1 MDDKTLSRDS
11 TKSVRLNKFRR
22 AAGTKPMYRD
32 LLYFYTLTTN
42 YQKEKLR
49 ILFTTESKRILKN
62 KFSQGGKKSVHWKLL
77 HIDNSWHKSK
87 AQINGKIFHAH
98 ELEEW
103 ILLKCPY
110 YPN

>member
-1 MDDKTLSRDS
+1 MIKLYLETLQ
-11 TKSVRLNKFRR
+11 KVLRLNKFRR
-22 AAGTKPMYRD
+22 AAGTKSMYRD

-62 KFSQGGKKSVHWKLL
+62 EFSQGGKKSVHWKLL

-110 YPN
+110 YPK